1 MTENHE
7 AYPLGNLADPD
18 AAIDLDPEVVRA
30 AVTKLEDERIMAQRE
45 RRRQAARRKRR
56 NGNVVGTISDPIP
69 MLDYIDL
76 LEESG
81 EL

>member
-18 AAIDLDPEVVRA
+18 VAIDLDPEVVQA

-45 RRRQAARRKRR
+45 RGRQAARRKRR
-56 NGNVVGTISDPIP
+56 NGTVVGAISDPMP
-69 MLDYIDL
+69 MWDYIDL
-76 LEESG
+76 LEE
-81 EL
+81 L

>member
-7 AYPLGNLADPD
+7 AYPLGNLADP
-18 AAIDLDPEVVRA
+18 ATAIDLDPEVVRA

-56 NGNVVGTISDPIP
+56 NGTVVGTISDPMP
-69 MLDYIDL
+69 MWDYIDL